1 VGSTRGTATWLWLPP
16 VVSAG
21 TAYTVYAVEAS
32 RGKVYAG
39 DEPQLE
45 GLFLAAPFVALCLF
59 QVVCAVW
66 TMTTETPRGRTV
78 WLGLMTSGAVALAG
92 LVVAAYLAGGYLS
105 AERTVRIGAVVVALL
120 LPLVP
125 AWSAKGLT
133 DVGARS

>member
-1 VGSTRGTATWLWLPP
+1 VSTRGSATWLWLPP
-16 VVSAG
+16 VVSVG
-21 TAYTVYAVEAS
+21 TACTVYAVAVS

-45 GLFLAAPFVALCLF
+45 GLLAAPFVALCLF
-59 QVVCAVW
+59 EVVCAVW

-78 WLGLMTSGAVALAG
+78 WLGLMTSGAVGLAG
-92 LVVAAYLAGGYLS
+92 LVVAAYVAGGHLS
-105 AERTVRIGAVVVALL
+105 VGRTVRIGAVVVALL